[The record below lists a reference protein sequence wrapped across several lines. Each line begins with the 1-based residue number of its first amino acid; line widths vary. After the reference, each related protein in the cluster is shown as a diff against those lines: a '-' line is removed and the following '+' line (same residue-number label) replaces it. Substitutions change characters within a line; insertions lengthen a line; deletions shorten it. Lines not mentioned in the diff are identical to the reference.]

1 MSLDIKNFNL
11 KLLENLFTLFYVTS
25 ICRLPIATYIIF
37 RVWTKYIAIV
47 LDVFPAS
54 TYAWKIEI
62 HVFFA
67 IFIVREEHPITA
79 VMYSNCDAVGVVAI
93 LSTFCLMVC
102 PLRATYVVSFARNV
116 ITRYAAFDGVFAFR
130 VSTLTIV
137 SSYVSV
143 RRGRRIGRCW
153 NEIKN
158 ILKVLVLRIST
169 LQRQFNLHR

>member
-1 MSLDIKNFNL
+1 M
-11 KLLENLFTLFYVTS
+11 LLETLFTLFYVTS

-93 LSTFCLMVC
+93 LSTFRLMVC
-102 PLRATYVVSFARNV
+102 PVRATYVVSFARNM
-116 ITRYAAFDGVFAFR
+116 IIRYATFYGVFSFR

-137 SSYVSV
+137 SSYITDRCRCRV
-143 RRGRRIGRCW
+143 GRC
-153 NEIKN
+153 
-158 ILKVLVLRIST
+158 
-169 LQRQFNLHR
+169 